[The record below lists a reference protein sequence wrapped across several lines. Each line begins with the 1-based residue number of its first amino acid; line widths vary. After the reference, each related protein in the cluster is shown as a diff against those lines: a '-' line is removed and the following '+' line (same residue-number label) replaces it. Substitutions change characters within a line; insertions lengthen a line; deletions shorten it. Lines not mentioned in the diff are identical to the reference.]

1 METFLT
7 ELILKKNTIEQAT
20 INKTITPKHIL
31 LVEDDMSLA
40 EWFSDY
46 LIEQGYL
53 VSLATRGDVAIEL
66 IQADQPDL
74 VILDIMLPVKDGF
87 EVCQAI
93 RPDYQGPILMMTAR
107 DHETDEILGLELG
120 ADDYVVKPVKPRV
133 LLSRI
138 KALFRRVSSQE
149 VELIHNAEQNNNIL
163 NFGKL
168 CIDATTRTTTL
179 SDGKVAISSNEFD
192 VLWQLAQSA
201 DSVVSRKELVVQR
214 RGIEYDGFD
223 RSIDILI
230 SRIRKK
236 LGDDA
241 SNPYRIKTVWGKGYL
256 FIKGAWE

>member
-1 METFLT
+1 MTETFLS
-7 ELILKKNTIEQAT
+7 ETIAS
-20 INKTITPKHIL
+20 KHIM

-40 EWFSDY
+40 EWFCDY
-46 LIEQGYL
+46 LGEQGYL
-53 VSLATRGDVAIEL
+53 VTLATRGDVAIEL
-66 IQADQPDL
+66 IESDQPDL

-93 RPDYQGPILMMTAR
+93 RPFYHGPILMMTDR

-138 KALFRRVSSQE
+138 KALFRRATPQE
-149 VELIHNAEQNNNIL
+149 APPLIVEVAPNKIS
-163 NFGKL
+163 FGQL
-168 CIDATTRTTTL
+168 SIDANSRTTML
-179 SDGKVAISSNEFD
+179 ADVKVAISSNEFD
-192 VLWQLAQSA
+192 VLWQLAQAA
-201 DSVVSRKELVVQR
+201 DNLVSRKELVIQR
-214 RGIEYDGFD
+214 RGIDYDGFD

-256 FIKGAWE
+256 FVKDAWE

>member
-1 METFLT
+1 M
-7 ELILKKNTIEQAT
+7 
-20 INKTITPKHIL
+20 

-40 EWFSDY
+40 EWFGDY
-46 LIEQGYL
+46 LGEQGYL
-53 VSLATRGDVAIEL
+53 VTLATRGDAAIEMIEL
-66 IQADQPDL
+66 DQPDL

-93 RPDYQGPILMMTAR
+93 RPFYHGPILMMTAR
-107 DHETDEILGLELG
+107 DHETDEVLGLELG

-138 KALFRRVSSQE
+138 KALFRRTSSPEVAPVIQE
-149 VELIHNAEQNNNIL
+149 IDQNKLI
-163 NFGKL
+163 FGL
-168 CIDATTRTTTL
+168 LSIDANSRTTML
-179 SDGKVAISSNEFD
+179 AGARMAISSNEFD

-201 DSVVSRKELVVQR
+201 DRLVSRKELVIQR
-214 RGIEYDGFD
+214 RGIDYDGFD
-223 RSIDILI
+223 RSIDILV

-256 FIKGAWE
+256 FVKDAWE

>member
-1 METFLT
+1 MTN
-7 ELILKKNTIEQAT
+7 NTLPPS
-20 INKTITPKHIL
+20 ITGKHIM

-46 LIEQGYL
+46 LSEQGYL
-53 VSLATRGDVAIEL
+53 VTLSTRGDIAIEL
-66 IQADQPDL
+66 IEAEQPDL

-93 RPDYQGPILMMTAR
+93 RPFYRGPILMMTAR
-107 DHETDEILGLELG
+107 DHETDEVLGLELG

-138 KALFRRVSSQE
+138 KALLRRVSSLENLPE
-149 VELIHNAEQNNNIL
+149 VVPEVDQNIIK
-163 NFGKL
+163 FGQL
-168 CIDATTRTTTL
+168 LIDANSRTTSL
-179 SDGKVAISSNEFD
+179 VGAKVAISSNEFD
-192 VLWQLAQSA
+192 VLWQLAQAA
-201 DSVVSRKELVVQR
+201 DKLVSRKELVIQR

-256 FIKGAWE
+256 FVKDAWE

>member
-1 METFLT
+1 MTVISLT
-7 ELILKKNTIEQAT
+7 EDLAA
-20 INKTITPKHIL
+20 KHIM

-46 LIEQGYL
+46 LSEQGYL
-53 VSLATRGDVAIEL
+53 VTLATRGDVAIEL
-66 IQADQPDL
+66 IESDQPDL

-93 RPDYQGPILMMTAR
+93 RPFYHGPILMMTAR
-107 DHETDEILGLELG
+107 DHETDEVLGLELG

-138 KALFRRVSSQE
+138 KALLRRSASQGIAPA
-149 VELIHNAEQNNNIL
+149 VIAEIDPNKL
-163 NFGKL
+163 TFGQL
-168 CIDATTRTTTL
+168 CINANSRTTTL
-179 SDGKVAISSNEFD
+179 AGAKVAISSNEFD
-192 VLWQLAQSA
+192 VLWQLAQAA
-201 DSVVSRKELVVQR
+201 DNLVSRKELVIQR
-214 RGIEYDGFD
+214 RGIDYDGFD
-223 RSIDILI
+223 RSIDILV

-256 FIKGAWE
+256 FVKDAWE

>member
-1 METFLT
+1 MT
-7 ELILKKNTIEQAT
+7 ENTLSPS
-20 INKTITPKHIL
+20 ITGKHIM

-46 LIEQGYL
+46 LSEQGYL
-53 VSLATRGDVAIEL
+53 VTLATRGDIAIEL
-66 IQADQPDL
+66 IEADQPDL

-87 EVCQAI
+87 EVCLAI
-93 RPDYQGPILMMTAR
+93 RPFYHGPILMMTAR
-107 DHETDEILGLELG
+107 DHETDEVLGLELG

-138 KALFRRVSSQE
+138 KALFRRSAASE
-149 VELIHNAEQNNNIL
+149 VVPEVVETDPNKIA
-163 NFGKL
+163 FGQL
-168 CIDATTRTTTL
+168 SIDANSRTTTL
-179 SDGKVAISSNEFD
+179 AGIKVSISSNEFD

-201 DSVVSRKELVVQR
+201 DSLVSRKELVIQR
-214 RGIEYDGFD
+214 RGIDYDGFD
-223 RSIDILI
+223 RSIDILV

-256 FIKGAWE
+256 FVKDAWE

>member
-1 METFLT
+1 MTETTL
-7 ELILKKNTIEQAT
+7 LQSMAG
-20 INKTITPKHIL
+20 KHIM

-46 LIEQGYL
+46 LGEQGYL
-53 VSLATRGDVAIEL
+53 VTLATRGDVAIEL
-66 IQADQPDL
+66 IEADQPDL

-93 RPDYQGPILMMTAR
+93 RPFYHGPILMMTAR
-107 DHETDEILGLELG
+107 DHETDEVLGLELG

-138 KALFRRVSSQE
+138 KALFRRSSLPE
-149 VELIHNAEQNNNIL
+149 VVPVIAEIDPNKVT
-163 NFGKL
+163 FGQL
-168 CIDATTRTTTL
+168 TIDANSRTTTL
-179 SDGKVAISSNEFD
+179 AGAKMAISSNEFD
-192 VLWQLAQSA
+192 VLWQLAQAA
-201 DSVVSRKELVVQR
+201 DNLVSRKELVIQR
-214 RGIEYDGFD
+214 RGIDYDGFD
-223 RSIDILI
+223 RSIDILV

-256 FIKGAWE
+256 FVKDAWE

>member
-1 METFLT
+1 M
-7 ELILKKNTIEQAT
+7 AG
-20 INKTITPKHIL
+20 KHIM

-46 LIEQGYL
+46 LSEQGYL
-53 VSLATRGDVAIEL
+53 VTLATRGDIAIEL
-66 IQADQPDL
+66 IESDQPDL
-74 VILDIMLPVKDGF
+74 VILDIMLPIKDGF

-93 RPDYQGPILMMTAR
+93 RPFYHGPILMMTAR

-120 ADDYVVKPVKPRV
+120 ADDYIVKPVKPRV

-138 KALFRRVSSQE
+138 KALFRRATPQE
-149 VELIHNAEQNNNIL
+149 ALPAVVEIDPNKRT
-163 NFGKL
+163 FGQL
-168 CIDATTRTTTL
+168 SIDANSRTTTL
-179 SDGKVAISSNEFD
+179 AGAKVAISSNEFD

-201 DSVVSRKELVVQR
+201 DKLVSRKELVIQR
-214 RGIEYDGFD
+214 RGIDYDGFD

-236 LGDDA
+236 LADDA

-256 FIKGAWE
+256 FVKGAWE

>member
-1 METFLT
+1 L
-7 ELILKKNTIEQAT
+7 NQG
-20 INKTITPKHIL
+20 ITGKHIM

-40 EWFSDY
+40 EWFGDY
-46 LIEQGYL
+46 LTEQGYL
-53 VSLATRGDVAIEL
+53 VTLANRGDLAIEL
-66 IQADQPDL
+66 IEADQPDL

-87 EVCQAI
+87 EVCMAI
-93 RPDYQGPILMMTAR
+93 RPFYHGPILMMTAR
-107 DHETDEILGLELG
+107 DHETDEVLGLELG

-138 KALFRRVSSQE
+138 KALFRRISLPE
-149 VELIHNAEQNNNIL
+149 ITAEIDQNKIT
-163 NFGKL
+163 FGKL
-168 CIDATTRTTTL
+168 SIDANSRTTTL
-179 SDGKVAISSNEFD
+179 AGAKVAISSNEFD
-192 VLWQLAQSA
+192 VLWQLAQAA
-201 DSVVSRKELVVQR
+201 DTVVSRKELVVQR

-256 FIKGAWE
+256 FVKAAWE

>member
-1 METFLT
+1 M
-7 ELILKKNTIEQAT
+7 
-20 INKTITPKHIL
+20 

-46 LIEQGYL
+46 LGEQGYL
-53 VSLATRGDVAIEL
+53 VTLATRGDVAIEL
-66 IQADQPDL
+66 IEADQPDL

-93 RPDYQGPILMMTAR
+93 RPFYHGPILMMTAR
-107 DHETDEILGLELG
+107 DHETDEVLGLELG

-138 KALFRRVSSQE
+138 KALFRRNSLPE
-149 VELIHNAEQNNNIL
+149 VVPVIAEIDPNKL
-163 NFGKL
+163 TFGQL
-168 CIDATTRTTTL
+168 TIDANSRTTTFA
-179 SDGKVAISSNEFD
+179 GAKVAISSNECD
-192 VLWQLAQSA
+192 VLWQLAQAA
-201 DSVVSRKELVVQR
+201 DNTVSRKELVIQR
-214 RGIEYDGFD
+214 RGIDYDGFD
-223 RSIDILI
+223 RSIDILV

-256 FIKGAWE
+256 FVKDSWE

>member
-1 METFLT
+1 METILT
-7 ELILKKNTIEQAT
+7 EKVLPESALTQTALTPTIRG
-20 INKTITPKHIL
+20 KHIM

-40 EWFSDY
+40 EWFGDY
-46 LIEQGYL
+46 LNEQGYA
-53 VSLATRGDVAIEL
+53 VTLANRGDVAIEL
-66 IQADQPDL
+66 IKSDQPDL

-87 EVCQAI
+87 EVCLAI
-93 RPDYQGPILMMTAR
+93 RPFYHGPILMMTAR
-107 DHETDEILGLELG
+107 DHETYEVLGLELG

-138 KALFRRVSSQE
+138 KALLRRIPLPE
-149 VELIHNAEQNNNIL
+149 IAPEIAAETQVNQMV
-163 NFGKL
+163 FGKL
-168 CIDATTRTTTL
+168 SIDANSRTTTL
-179 SDGKVAISSNEFD
+179 AGAKVAISSNEFD
-192 VLWQLAQSA
+192 VLWQLAQAA
-201 DSVVSRKELVVQR
+201 DNVVSRKELVVQR

-256 FIKGAWE
+256 LVKGAWE

>member
-1 METFLT
+1 MT
-7 ELILKKNTIEQAT
+7 ESTLLQSMTG
-20 INKTITPKHIL
+20 KHIM

-46 LIEQGYL
+46 LSEQGYL
-53 VSLATRGDVAIEL
+53 VTLATRGDVAIEL
-66 IQADQPDL
+66 IESDQPDL

-93 RPDYQGPILMMTAR
+93 RPFYHGPILMMTAR

-138 KALFRRVSSQE
+138 KALFRRATPQE
-149 VELIHNAEQNNNIL
+149 VVPVVVEIDPNKRT
-163 NFGKL
+163 FGQL
-168 CIDATTRTTTL
+168 SIDANSRTTTL
-179 SDGKVAISSNEFD
+179 AGAKVAISSNEFD

-201 DSVVSRKELVVQR
+201 DKLVSRKELVIQR
-214 RGIEYDGFD
+214 RGIDYDGFD

-236 LGDDA
+236 LADDA

-256 FIKGAWE
+256 FVKGAWE